1 VQAGDD
7 AVATNALVQT
17 RIDQAIKDEA
27 AAVLKEMGLTVSD
40 AVRLMLVRVAR
51 EKALPFD
58 VRTPNA
64 ATREAIAE
72 LQGGK
77 GARFDC
83 VESLMADLRA
93 DD

>member
-1 VQAGDD
+1 MA
-7 AVATNALVQT
+7 ANALVQT
-17 RIDQAIKDEA
+17 RIDGAVKDEA

-51 EKALPFD
+51 EKTLPFD

-64 ATREAIAE
+64 ATREAIGE
-72 LQGGK
+72 LEAGR
-77 GARFDC
+77 GARFED
-83 VESLMADLRA
+83 VETLMADLRA